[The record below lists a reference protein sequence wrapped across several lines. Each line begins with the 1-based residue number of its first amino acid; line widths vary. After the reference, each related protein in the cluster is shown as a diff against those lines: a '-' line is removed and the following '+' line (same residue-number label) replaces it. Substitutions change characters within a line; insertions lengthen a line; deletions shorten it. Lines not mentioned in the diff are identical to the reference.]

1 MQEGAREILCNVSV
15 SPDVALKYSLLVVCF
30 NGCWDWVCNPWHM
43 VSADRAVHLCVR
55 NERNLLFQLLEVE
68 T

>member
-30 NGCWDWVCNPWHM
+30 NGRWDWVCNLWHM